1 MIRKRRLAIAAAA
14 ALASGVAGT
23 MLTTSRP
30 QPSGCVCAP
39 SDGGTACLRVEPNGA
54 ARYFGADNAFP
65 AAEGIGACE
74 PCACSE
80 PFRGSR

>member
-1 MIRKRRLAIAAAA
+1 MKKRATAIAAAA
-14 ALASGVAGT
+14 ALASGVAGA
-23 MLTTSRP
+23 MLTTSGP

-54 ARYFGADNAFP
+54 ARYFGAGNAFP
-65 AAEGIGACE
+65 ATQGIGACE

-80 PFRGSR
+80 TFRGGR